1 MGLEGAREQRGEQPH
16 AGIQAETIQIEAL
29 GSSERD
35 AHCPGQVNAG
45 Y

>member
-1 MGLEGAREQRGEQPH
+1 MGSEGAREQCGEQPH
-16 AGIQAETIQIEAL
+16 TGIQAETIQIEAP
-29 GSSERD
+29 GSSEQD